1 MGFWGSV
8 GKFAGKTALGI
19 IAPGALAGYEYQKA
33 KQRSEAF
40 AEYDEA
46 LDTFFKSIAQ
56 ASEEDGWSELLVVL
70 RNTVVGVL
78 KNDKARKEAEGML
91 HPEDYARV
99 CATII
104 TYVYDLP
111 KVVQFATQRNVNID
125 ILKGVVNIV
134 LLAGAEFDKRVD
146 AAGMSPLEASLM
158 RLIYDCVCSRYP
170 HMMLLLYGK
179 TKDFVSMQ
187 DGVLD
192 YIFTGQEKVVKLLA
206 DQNKV
211 DVAVIRHKM
220 GK

>member
-33 KQRSEAF
+33 KQRNEAF

-46 LDTFFKSIAQ
+46 LDAFFKSIAL

-70 RNTVVGVL
+70 RDTVVGVL
-78 KNDKARKEAEGML
+78 KNDKARKETEGLL

-104 TYVYDLP
+104 TYAYDSP
-111 KVVQFATQRNVNID
+111 KIVQFATQRNVNID

-134 LLAGAEFDKRVD
+134 LLAGAEFDKRVG

-170 HMMLLLYGK
+170 HIMLLLYGK
-179 TKDFVSMQ
+179 TRDFASMQ

-192 YIFTGQEKVVKLLA
+192 YIFTDQAKVVKLLA

-211 DVAVIRHKM
+211 DAAVLRSKM